1 MSLNFFSGQPQ
12 NSRTINEVKN
22 KIKGCDRRRE
32 IRGATDWGGSLV
44 SESPVNHPFCSAS
57 HKQHQR
63 GNGGLISN
71 AAPRLGFGL
80 ESKLGLGVGG
90 MEEV

>member
-1 MSLNFFSGQPQ
+1 MRQ
-12 NSRTINEVKN
+12 I
-22 KIKGCDRRRE
+22 
-32 IRGATDWGGSLV
+32 GGGVLV

-71 AAPRLGFGL
+71 APRLGFGL